1 METPDAHPTGNHGH
15 GKCQLLPFVGRKLE
29 FQPSR
34 ICLVRSPRFPLSV
47 SQLFVK
53 TTKHHRR
60 FPRLH
65 NRRKLI
71 QNVFNGVVEGN
82 KTEGP
87 RGKNVTM
94 MAGPHRRSK
103 RLKKLARRPS
113 RQKPMAR
120 GPKAFFS
127 ENINIESFTLGE
139 RPR

>member
-1 METPDAHPTGNHGH
+1 
-15 GKCQLLPFVGRKLE
+15 
-29 FQPSR
+29 
-34 ICLVRSPRFPLSV
+34 
-47 SQLFVK
+47 
-53 TTKHHRR
+53 
-60 FPRLH
+60 
-65 NRRKLI
+65 
-71 QNVFNGVVEGN
+71 
-82 KTEGP
+82 
-87 RGKNVTM
+87 M